1 MENKYVI
8 LLPCYNEG
16 QVIISFLRQLEAV
29 LGHLTKTFTVIV
41 VDDCS
46 SDETLSLLQK
56 FEFSNIA
63 MFELQVISLAYNM
76 GHQGAINHGLKFAS
90 GIKANGYIVMDSDG
104 EDNPE
109 AILTLVKQQN
119 FDIIFITRGKR
130 KESLKFKVGYYFYQ
144 ILFKLICGRKIN
156 FGNYTMLSPRVLQ
169 SVSLQT
175 FFHYSAFLSKL
186 RFHKQEIQFDREKR
200 IDGKSKMNYNNLVF
214 HGLKSL
220 IEYSEELLFS
230 LIKVFLV
237 IILALFGYSLIILY
251 KKFISKEAVT
261 GWTSTLGTNLFN
273 SLLIILGTI
282 LISLLILSMKNN
294 LNNNNKL
301 KQIR

>member
-1 MENKYVI
+1 
-8 LLPCYNEG
+8 
-16 QVIISFLRQLEAV
+16 
-29 LGHLTKTFTVIV
+29 
-41 VDDCS
+41 
-46 SDETLSLLQK
+46 LQ
-56 FEFSNIA
+56 A
-63 MFELQVISLAYNM
+63 
-76 GHQGAINHGLKFAS
+76 
-90 GIKANGYIVMDSDG
+90 
-104 EDNPE
+104 
-109 AILTLVKQQN
+109 
-119 FDIIFITRGKR
+119 
-130 KESLKFKVGYYFYQ
+130 
-144 ILFKLICGRKIN
+144 
-156 FGNYTMLSPRVLQ
+156 
-169 SVSLQT
+169 VSLQT

-186 RFHKQEIQFDREKR
+186 RFQKQEIQFDREKR

-230 LIKVFLV
+230 LIKVFLF
-237 IILALFGYSLIILY
+237 IIVALFGYSLVILY

-294 LNNNNKL
+294 LNNHNKL